1 MILKGR
7 LFAWKGPESMLGGE
21 AENLWSTSI
30 DSQGRPGVWRNRGPL
45 PEPGGAEALLP
56 RDKRLIL
63 IQRGRVYQTDWN
75 PGGLLPPW
83 RRAALRLPRH
93 HALLILDRKMVG
105 IGDHHLFAFDLSLA
119 TPKG

>member
-1 MILKGR
+1 
-7 LFAWKGPESMLGGE
+7 
-21 AENLWSTSI
+21 
-30 DSQGRPGVWRNRGPL
+30 L

-75 PGGLLPPW
+75 SGGLPPPW
-83 RRAALRLPRH
+83 RRADLRLPRH

-105 IGDHHLFAFDLSLA
+105 IGDHHLFAFDLSMA
-119 TPKG
+119 TPKS